1 MPRPLMANEDETVI
15 NLFIVMEGDAR
26 KLNGKCWKKKKN

>member
-1 MPRPLMANEDETVI
+1 MANEDETII

-26 KLNGKCWKKKKN
+26 KLKEEVLEKGKN